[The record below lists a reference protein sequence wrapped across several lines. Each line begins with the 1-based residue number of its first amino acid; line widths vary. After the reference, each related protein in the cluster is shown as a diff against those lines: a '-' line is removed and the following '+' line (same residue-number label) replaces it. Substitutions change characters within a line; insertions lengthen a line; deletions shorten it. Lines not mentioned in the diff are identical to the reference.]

1 MKQVIITNGYPGSGK
16 DEFAKILNNYI
27 TTAKYS
33 SIDCVR
39 NGASEAGWYNGE
51 KKEKDR
57 KFLSDLKKLLTSY
70 KDIPF
75 KDMKYLYDDFKNEL
89 FESETQIL
97 IFDIREPDEIERAVK
112 EFNAITVF
120 ISNSNVTPILS
131 NDSDANV
138 ENYQYDYY
146 IDNSGTLA
154 DFEANIKVFCNEIIQ
169 KID

>member
-1 MKQVIITNGYPGSGK
+1 MKQIIITNGYPRSGK

-27 TTAKYS
+27 STVKYS

-39 NGASEAGWYNGE
+39 NGASEAGWYKGS
-51 KKEKDR
+51 KKDKDR
-57 KFLSDLKKLLTSY
+57 KFLSDLKKLLTDY
-70 KDIPF
+70 NDIPF
-75 KDMKYLYDDFKNEL
+75 KDLKYIYDDFMNEL
-89 FESETQIL
+89 YSPESEIL

-120 ISNSNVTPILS
+120 ISNSNVTPIFS

-169 KID
+169 KN